1 MNRSRETMQF
11 IQALSAPTRASFSL
25 YLEYKELL
33 AFIPVIPTA
42 SVHRLPTG
50 LLPSILSF
58 QSSRVRISTR
68 HNNRNSKRIDLLPPF
83 PLNIV
88 PLFFRTRREDRF
100 RRRPTTL
107 CGSRL
112 IANVRRKA
120 GQSRDFSKV
129 EARGVTYC
137 MKYLWT
143 TDKKRRAWRITIRI
157 SS

>member
-50 LLPSILSF
+50 LLPSTLSF

-83 PLNIV
+83 SLNIV

-107 CGSRL
+107 CGSRS
-112 IANVRRKA
+112 IADVRRKA

-129 EARGVTYC
+129 ARGVTYC
-137 MKYLWT
+137 MKYL
-143 TDKKRRAWRITIRI
+143 
-157 SS
+157 

>member
-42 SVHRLPTG
+42 SVHPSSPFFHP
-50 LLPSILSF
+50 LLPIVACAYINPTQQSKFETYRSSSSF
-58 QSSRVRISTR
+58 LFEHR
-68 HNNRNSKRIDLLPPF
+68 PPF
-83 PLNIV
+83 
-88 PLFFRTRREDRF
+88 FFRMRREDRF

-137 MKYLWT
+137 MKYL
-143 TDKKRRAWRITIRI
+143 
-157 SS
+157 

>member
-88 PLFFRTRREDRF
+88 PLFFRMRREEEY
-100 RRRPTTL
+100 TKYTNNNIL
-107 CGSRL
+107 
-112 IANVRRKA
+112 
-120 GQSRDFSKV
+120 FSFYFQV
-129 EARGVTYC
+129 CA
-137 MKYLWT
+137 
-143 TDKKRRAWRITIRI
+143 RRACWREWSKNVWRV
-157 SS
+157 SSTTGRRFI

>member
-88 PLFFRTRREDRF
+88 PPFFFERGDKIVFVDDQPPFVEIDR
-100 RRRPTTL
+100 
-107 CGSRL
+107 SRMSDEKPVNRGIFQRWPAALL
-112 IANVRRKA
+112 IV
-120 GQSRDFSKV
+120 
-129 EARGVTYC
+129 
-137 MKYLWT
+137 
-143 TDKKRRAWRITIRI
+143 
-157 SS
+157 

>member
-50 LLPSILSF
+50 LLPIVACAYINPTQQSKFETYRSSSSF
-58 QSSRVRISTR
+58 SFEHR
-68 HNNRNSKRIDLLPPF
+68 PPF
-83 PLNIV
+83 
-88 PLFFRTRREDRF
+88 FFRTRREDRF

-107 CGSRL
+107 CGSRS
-112 IANVRRKA
+112 IADVRRKA
-120 GQSRDFSKV
+120 GQSRDFSKM
-129 EARGVTYC
+129 ARGVTYR
-137 MKYLWT
+137 MKYL
-143 TDKKRRAWRITIRI
+143 
-157 SS
+157 